1 MSLLNKNQDVCV
13 RAGNQRVFKAGKVME
28 ARKEMKE
35 ASFFSSC
42 D

>member
-13 RAGNQRVFKAGKVME
+13 RAGNQQMFKAGKVME

-35 ASFFSSC
+35 ASFVIL
-42 D
+42 